1 MTNNESSATPNWQ
14 QDTIDKLLMSTIE
27 ENRRRRRWSNFFK
40 ILLFIYLFCLLW
52 LIWPTSSSSTSS
64 TSNKQ
69 LSHISVVKINGEIAS
84 DESASASNILSGLQS
99 AYKDKMT
106 KAVVLSINS
115 PGGSP
120 VQAEDVYDQVMY
132 YRNKYPD
139 IKVYAVCSD
148 ICTSAAYYIAS
159 SANEVYADH
168 SSLVGSIGVL
178 MEGFGFVDGMNK
190 LGIQRRLF
198 TSGDHKGFLD
208 PFSPLN
214 PGDVTIAQT
223 MLDNV
228 HQQFIKN
235 VQLGRGNRLVKNNP
249 DLYSGLAWTGEQAL
263 PLGLI
268 DGYGNLQSVSRDV
281 IKNTNVVDYTVKP
294 TYLDR
299 IAGRFGAEFYHQF
312 ASQFFQ
318 DKLS

>member
-1 MTNNESSATPNWQ
+1 MTNNESSTNPNWQ
-14 QDTIDKLLMSTIE
+14 QETIDKLLMGTLE
-27 ENRRRRRWSNFFK
+27 ENRRRRKWGNFFK

-52 LIWPTSSSSTSS
+52 LVWPTSTTSTTDNKL
-64 TSNKQ
+64 TS
-69 LSHISVVKINGEIAS
+69 HVSVVKINGEISS
-84 DESASASNILSGLQS
+84 DQSASASSIISGLQS

-106 KAVVLSINS
+106 TAVVLSINS

-120 VQAEDVYDQVMY
+120 VQAEDVYNQVMY
-132 YRNKYPD
+132 YRNKYPN

-148 ICTSAAYYIAS
+148 VCASAAYYIAS
-159 SANEVYADH
+159 SANDIYADH

-178 MEGFGFVDGMNK
+178 MDGFGFVDGMNK
-190 LGIQRRLF
+190 IGVQRRLF

-214 PGDVTIAQT
+214 PGDVTLAQA

-228 HQQFIKN
+228 HQQFIKS
-235 VQLGRGNRLVKNNP
+235 VQQGRGDRLVKNNP
-249 DLYSGLAWTGEQAL
+249 DLFSGLAWTGEQAL

-294 TYLDR
+294 SYLDR
-299 IAGRFGAEFYHQF
+299 IAGRLGAEFYHQF
-312 ASQFFQ
+312 VGQLYQ
-318 DKLS
+318 YELR